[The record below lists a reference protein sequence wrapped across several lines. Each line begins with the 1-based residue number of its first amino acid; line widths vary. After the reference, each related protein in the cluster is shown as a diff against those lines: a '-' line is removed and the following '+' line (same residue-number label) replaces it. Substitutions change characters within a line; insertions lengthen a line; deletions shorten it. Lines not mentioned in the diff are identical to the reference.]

1 MAESITKRIN
11 AASMSGSSERE
22 MRALMASMLTDLT
35 ALKTSINQL
44 ITDYN
49 ANTTIDDD
57 TTAAAVSLN
66 TTA

>member
-11 AASMSGSSERE
+11 AASMSGSSDRE
-22 MRALMASMLTDLT
+22 MLALMASMLTDLT

-49 ANTTIDDD
+49 ANTTIADD